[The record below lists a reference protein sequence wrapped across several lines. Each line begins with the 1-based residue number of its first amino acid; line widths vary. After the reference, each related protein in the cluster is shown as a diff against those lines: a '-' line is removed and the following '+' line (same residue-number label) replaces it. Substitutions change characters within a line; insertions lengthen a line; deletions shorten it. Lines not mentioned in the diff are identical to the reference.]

1 MLVSHHWINAIF
13 RQRRLMMNI
22 KLKQCGTL
30 PGIVAAAVLSIL
42 SISAHA
48 ESDCL
53 TKNGTLERFKGHR
66 E

>member
-1 MLVSHHWINAIF
+1 
-13 RQRRLMMNI
+13 MMNI